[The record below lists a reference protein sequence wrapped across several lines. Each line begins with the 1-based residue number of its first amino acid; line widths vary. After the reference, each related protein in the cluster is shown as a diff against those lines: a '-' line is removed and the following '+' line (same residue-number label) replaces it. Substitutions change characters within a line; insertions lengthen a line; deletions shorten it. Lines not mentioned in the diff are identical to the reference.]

1 MLDMIGET
9 MTRGKS
15 KQTRTPETEM
25 RPSPESH
32 TPWSKVFRLLGF
44 LHGGLKNH
52 CIIDFLISI
61 MTISYSHIES
71 HIRSPVESNSNT

>member
-1 MLDMIGET
+1 MIGET

-52 CIIDFLISI
+52 CIIDFYFNNDYFLF
-61 MTISYSHIES
+61 TH
-71 HIRSPVESNSNT
+71 